1 MFIMV
6 YHALSWYIN
15 VYHGISCLIIFYQ
28 CLSWYIRVYHG
39 ISGFIMVYHGI
50 SGFIMVY
57 HGISGFIMV
66 YQVLSWYIKV
76 YHCLSWLIN
85 VCHGLSW
92 FQCLSWSIMVC
103 HGLSW
108 FIMVYHHTWS
118 HLYHFVIF
126 DHHFTIRSLAVQD
139 IWNCHVGMLIFRPI
153 WPLGGG
159 LGRYSAALRNQQDS
173 TRVYPSHPGGAL
185 FHSRIGYPLVRL
197 VPSGN
202 LT

>member
-1 MFIMV
+1 MVYQCLSWYIMLNHILSMFIMV
-6 YHALSWYIN
+6 YQ
-15 VYHGISCLIIFYQ
+15 G
-28 CLSWYIRVYHG
+28 LSWYIRVYHG
-39 ISGFIMVYHGI
+39 LSWYIRVHHGLSWYI
-50 SGFIMVY
+50 RVH
-57 HGISGFIMV
+57 HGLSSFIMV
-66 YQVLSWYIKV
+66 YQGLSLFIMTSMFVMV
-76 YHCLSWLIN
+76 YHGFN
-85 VCHGLSW
+85 VYHG
-92 FQCLSWSIMVC
+92 LSWSIMVC
-103 HGLSW
+103 HGSSW

-159 LGRYSAALRNQQDS
+159 LGRYSAALRNQQDL

>member
-1 MFIMV
+1 MV
-6 YHALSWYIN
+6 YQGLSW
-15 VYHGISCLIIFYQ
+15 
-28 CLSWYIRVYHG
+28 
-39 ISGFIMVYHGI
+39 
-50 SGFIMVY
+50 
-57 HGISGFIMV
+57 FIMV
-66 YQVLSWYIKV
+66 YQGSSWFIMVYQGSSWFIKFYHGISRFIIV
-76 YHCLSWLIN
+76 YHDLSMFVMVYHGFN
-85 VCHGLSW
+85 VYHG
-92 FQCLSWSIMVC
+92 LSWSIMVC